1 MHNGKN
7 EKYFKIHGQAI
18 NKEIYWRLS
27 VTVKKLSGQVE
38 KNIKYQVAKMSSL
51 GNLLHYN

>member
-38 KNIKYQVAKMSSL
+38 KNMNYQVAKMSSL

>member
-7 EKYFKIHGQAI
+7 EKYFKVHGQAF

-27 VTVKKLSGQVE
+27 VTVKKFSGQVE
-38 KNIKYQVAKMSSL
+38 KNINYHVAKMSPL
-51 GNLLHYN
+51 GNLPIYN